1 MLLCY
6 CWYIYMP
13 EMPENLDEKITCY
26 HSHHCESFRHRK
38 VSALEPGWISCP
50 YWVWFDLLH
59 GKTQQ
64 EILLEC
70 FPAVIRSAELTEKRR
85 SHRRHAQMQ
94 NSSFAKH
101 SVQKWDSLHDAV
113 HHDSQSPW
121 IMPETLPPT
130 NDALALLTV
139 SRPTVRQKCG
149 NKVICSTHN
158 SLSLRAWGGGLRTM
172 TCISFF
178 LHFFMRVLNSS
189 SVLAPSNVLEYKCR
203 MSRLLYTAAISAMTM
218 TMLVTMAGEWWNA
231 GCLVAT
237 CTDSIR

>member
-1 MLLCY
+1 
-6 CWYIYMP
+6 MP
-13 EMPENLDEKITCY
+13 EIPENLDKKITCS

-50 YWVWFDLLH
+50 YWVWFDLFV
-59 GKTQQ
+59 GRTRQ
-64 EILLEC
+64 EILLGC
-70 FPAVIRSAELTEKRR
+70 FPAVIRSAELTEKRW

-121 IMPETLPPT
+121 IMPGTLPPA

-139 SRPTVRQKCG
+139 SRPTVRQKFG

-158 SLSLRAWGGGLRTM
+158 SLHLRPWDGGWRTM
-172 TCISFF
+172 TLYQS
-178 LHFFMRVLNSS
+178 LP
-189 SVLAPSNVLEYKCR
+189 SVLDACIDLIFCGCTKQCTRVSCKCR
-203 MSRLLYTAAISAMTM
+203 MSRLLLTIHSGIKCHDTYDTCYNGWSMMKCRLPGSYLHWRYLLT
-218 TMLVTMAGEWWNA
+218 
-231 GCLVAT
+231 GC
-237 CTDSIR
+237 